1 MKSSHSDKN
10 DKDVAFKP
18 TKAKDTQPQQQ
29 QQQHNERIRSID
41 SSSDDE

>member
-29 QQQHNERIRSID
+29 QHNERIRSID